1 MENKTKFNQ
10 RDKEEKSKTIKIK
23 KLQMKLDSLD
33 EEVDT
38 FGLRDSTEAVKEY
51 QRILREIDKLNK
63 YI

>member
-1 MENKTKFNQ
+1 MNNEQT
-10 RDKEEKSKTIKIK
+10 SKAIKIK

-51 QRILREIDKLNK
+51 ERISIELENITKDDE
-63 YI
+63 